1 MSVYKITVDN
11 IEEILNNK
19 EIVVLDFW
27 ADWCGPCKAFGPIFD
42 RVSNKNPDIFFGKIN
57 VDEQNDLSNDFHIR
71 SIPTLVILKQ
81 KTIIYQESGNIPEY
95 ILTEIVEKAKS
106 DDVSSLEEDN

>member
-57 VDEQNDLSNDFHIR
+57 VDEQNELSNDFHIR

-106 DDVSSLEEDN
+106 VDISTLEEDN

>member
-106 DDVSSLEEDN
+106 VDVSSLEEDN

>member
-1 MSVYKITVDN
+1 MSVYKVTLQN

-19 EIVVLDFW
+19 EIVILDFW
-27 ADWCGPCKAFGPIFD
+27 ADWCGPCKSFGPIFD
-42 RVSNKNPDIFFGKIN
+42 RVSNKFPDIFFGKVN
-57 VDEQNDLSNDFHIR
+57 CDEEMDLGNDFHIR

-106 DDVSSLEEDN
+106 VDVSSLEEED

>member
-1 MSVYKITVDN
+1 MSVYKITVDY

-27 ADWCGPCKAFGPIFD
+27 ADWCGPCKTFGPIFD

-106 DDVSSLEEDN
+106 VDVSSLEEDN

>member
-57 VDEQNDLSNDFHIR
+57 VDEQNELSNDFHIR

-106 DDVSSLEEDN
+106 VDVSSLEEDN

>member
-106 DDVSSLEEDN
+106 VDVFSLEEDN

>member
-1 MSVYKITVDN
+1 M
-11 IEEILNNK
+11 
-19 EIVVLDFW
+19 
-27 ADWCGPCKAFGPIFD
+27 
-42 RVSNKNPDIFFGKIN
+42 
-57 VDEQNDLSNDFHIR
+57 DLGNDFHIR

-106 DDVSSLEEDN
+106 VDVSSLEEED